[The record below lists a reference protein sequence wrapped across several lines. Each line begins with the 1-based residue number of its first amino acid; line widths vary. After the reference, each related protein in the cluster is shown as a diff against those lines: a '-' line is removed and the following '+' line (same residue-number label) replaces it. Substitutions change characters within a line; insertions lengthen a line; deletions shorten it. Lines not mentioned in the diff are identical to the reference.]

1 MAKGQKF
8 ARTTS
13 LEKHL
18 KQKHHTPQS
27 WDVKKVTI
35 ADDGTRALPFPVEDV
50 AFGWIFAT
58 KKVYDEGEPPQ
69 VISESI
75 EAYAHFLIDGDGDVT
90 LISNSSNVVA
100 NADTD
105 TKLCLGISA
114 SQEPLVIKNR
124 LGSLPSTES
133 RLFKVF
139 IHFS

>member
-1 MAKGQKF
+1 MAKQAKF
-8 ARTTS
+8 AKVGAF
-13 LEKHL
+13 EKHL
-18 KQKHHTPQS
+18 RMKHHTPQF

-35 ADDGTRALPFPVEDV
+35 ADDGTRNLPFPVEDV

-58 KKVYDEGEPPQ
+58 KKVYNEEEPPV

-105 TKLCLGISA
+105 TKLCLGTSS
-114 SQEPLVIKNR
+114 SQEPLTIKNR
-124 LGSLPSTES
+124 LGSLPGTEE
-133 RLFKVF
+133 RVFKVF